1 MGTLVGRARTW
12 PDYLPDT
19 VTAGILV
26 GRARSEGDC
35 LCGLGVPGASV
46 NTLVGMTGSQSSWL
60 WGIVELRAVSVC

>member
-35 LCGLGVPGASV
+35 LCGLGVPGAWCQHTGGYDWV
-46 NTLVGMTGSQSSWL
+46 PEQLAVGNSG
-60 WGIVELRAVSVC
+60 A